1 MKFLLYVKQA
11 INKNHLI
18 TRVTEKFLI
27 STAILIHWIRM
38 LSVLKINVSASLDF
52 LQIKTLT
59 PVSLL
64 SGYIVNLILIA
75 LKKTNIWFLSII
87 NVNINRITNWTSN
100 WTIVYMR
107 AVFMSLTVKHMTNT
121 EFVIMAAIRALLTIK
136 KFLQIWYVI
145 QIVIKCFGWF

>member
-1 MKFLLYVKQA
+1 M
-11 INKNHLI
+11 NKNHLI

-100 WTIVYMR
+100 
-107 AVFMSLTVKHMTNT
+107 
-121 EFVIMAAIRALLTIK
+121 
-136 KFLQIWYVI
+136 
-145 QIVIKCFGWF
+145 